1 MRIPRI
7 FHPERLIDGEAVTL
21 DESAA
26 RHVARVLRLNPG
38 GQLILFDG
46 TGGEFNAV
54 ISEIGK
60 RRVMAELGTRQHVE
74 AESPLRITLAQGVSR
89 GDRMDFTI
97 QKAVE
102 LGVSRIVPLSTER
115 SVVNLKGERLE
126 KKLAHWQGIIISACE
141 QCGRNTLPPLLPMLP
156 LARWLEEGR
165 GMGAGLLLDHRAG
178 ATMSTLTPP
187 DGELTLL
194 IGPEGGLSGTER
206 ERALAAGYQ
215 GLRLGPRVLR
225 TETAALATLA
235 ALQSRFGDLG

>member
-1 MRIPRI
+1 MVPRI
-7 FHPERLIDGEAVTL
+7 FHPERLTDGETVTL

-54 ISEIGK
+54 IREIGK

-74 AESPLRITLAQGVSR
+74 TESPLRITLAQGISR

-115 SVVNLKGERLE
+115 SVVNLKGQRLE

-141 QCGRNTLPPLLPMLP
+141 QCGRNTLPQLLPMQS
-156 LARWLEEGR
+156 LARWLEDD
-165 GMGAGLLLDHRAG
+165 GAKGTGVLLDHRAN
-178 ATMSTLTPP
+178 ATIATLSLPP
-187 DGELTLL
+187 GVALTLL
-194 IGPEGGLSGTER
+194 IGPEGGLSGTEQ
-206 ERALAAGYQ
+206 ERALVAGYQ

-225 TETAALATLA
+225 TETAALAALA
-235 ALQSRFGDLG
+235 ALQSRFGDLR